1 MTTKKCLIFF
11 TSKLFPYIYYLYT
24 ILTLS
29 NLFTIFTL
37 SQLPLNVSYGHIME
51 SLWKGSIVLKLYP
64 IYMVYIMP
72 RTCEHVLFV
81 LYCNYANSEY
91 WKTLRVYSS
100 CLSLEHG
107 R

>member
-1 MTTKKCLIFF
+1 MYGDFNEFVDLI
-11 TSKLFPYIYYLYT
+11 L
-24 ILTLS
+24 
-29 NLFTIFTL
+29 
-37 SQLPLNVSYGHIME
+37 E

-64 IYMVYIMP
+64 THIMYNMS
-72 RTCEHVLFV
+72 RTGEHILFV